1 MKAVKTTVL
10 PSPADP

>member
-1 MKAVKTTVL
+1 MGRIS